1 MNTSIKLIIALIVT
15 VTVTSCSPLAF
26 GQKGKIKANDYT
38 VKAIPD
44 MTGKNGTV
52 IFKVF
57 SYGKN
62 AKRAIETGKRN
73 AVHAVLMKG
82 IPGTNFQQPLLN
94 SANAI
99 KKNEKYFED
108 FFGVKNLV
116 KWKREKRKVNPKY
129 LLYVD
134 HLDVGIDPD
143 DVMQVGRYKRVGI
156 AYRVQYL
163 QLQKQ
168 LEEDGILE
176 KSNSNRIY

>member
-1 MNTSIKLIIALIVT
+1 MNTSIKLILALVVLLT
-15 VTVTSCSPLAF
+15 ACSPFAF
-26 GQKGKIKANDYT
+26 GQKGRIKANDYS

-82 IPGTNFQQPLLN
+82 IPGTNFQQPLLPG
-94 SANAI
+94 ANTI
-99 KKNEKYFED
+99 NENEKYFED

-134 HLDVGIDPD
+134 HLDIGVDPN

-156 AYRVQYL
+156 AYRVKYL

-176 KSNSNRIY
+176 KSKSNRIY